1 MEKKLQ
7 NKERQ
12 NRDNMHNNILP
23 DENQVFEG
31 TKDEDFI
38 SELPDD
44 ILFRIISSLPCETL
58 VQTRTLSKRWRE
70 LWKRASDFFGTIDGI
85 PIVITSLLDPFYRQ
99 TATHNHREVQLHF
112 GHSSGLLA
120 TIEDNGTLHLNF
132 SDGGQETL
140 AHFDWNGGQETLAHF
155 DWRLNVNCRFIIPK
169 AFSFGFQSVKALHL
183 TCVNHLTKEKVS
195 FLTSYLLLE
204 SLHITDCKGLWSLFI
219 HCGSSLKTL
228 KIVNC
233 LKLTDVDLFTDK
245 LKNLCFQGKIPWLWL
260 HGMPFL
266 ENVMFQSPVYSD
278 SCRPSLLQSLVRVI
292 NVKILTVSGWLFTEA
307 IQIRPEFIVK
317 QNILLKNL
325 KELRWIESSMDNLK
339 IDTLIL
345 FLSICP
351 SLEKLFINMDAN
363 NYDTPVET
371 IPAIYRDALTNK
383 VKNTCLNNLR
393 VIKFENFTNEH
404 DEFKLTE
411 RLQKVASVGA
421 IFLTTPME
429 NEERTSI
436 NLRF

>member
-1 MEKKLQ
+1 MPYYKIHTKVY
-7 NKERQ
+7 KEW
-12 NRDNMHNNILP
+12 HHICLTIL
-23 DENQVFEG
+23 DLCRNQVFEG

-44 ILFRIISSLPCETL
+44 ILFRIISPLPYETL

-70 LWKRASDFFGTIDGI
+70 LWKRAPDFCGTIDGI

-112 GHSSGLLA
+112 GHSGGLLA

-132 SDGGQETL
+132 SDGGQETRK
-140 AHFDWNGGQETLAHF
+140 HF
-155 DWRLNVNCRFIIPK
+155 DWRLNLNCRFIVPK
-169 AFSFGFQSVKALHL
+169 AFSFGFQSVKSLHL
-183 TCVNHLTKEKVS
+183 NCVNHLTKEKVS
-195 FLTSYLLLE
+195 FLISYLLLE

-219 HCGSSLKTL
+219 HCSSSLKTL

-233 LKLTDVDLFTDK
+233 LALRDIDLFTDK
-245 LKNLCFQGKIPWLWL
+245 LENLCFQGKIPWLWL

-266 ENVMFQSPVYSD
+266 ENVMFESPPCSD
-278 SCRPSLLQSLVRVI
+278 SCRPSLLQSLVRVV

-307 IQIRPEFIVK
+307 LRIRPEFIMK

-351 SLEKLFINMDAN
+351 SLEKLFINMDAT

-404 DEFKLTE
+404 DEFKLTK

-421 IFLTTPME
+421 IFLTTPNGE
-429 NEERTSI
+429 
-436 NLRF
+436 

>member
-1 MEKKLQ
+1 MPYYKIHTKVY
-7 NKERQ
+7 KEW
-12 NRDNMHNNILP
+12 HHICLTIL
-23 DENQVFEG
+23 DLCRNQVFEG

-44 ILFRIISSLPCETL
+44 ILFRIISPLPYETL

-70 LWKRASDFFGTIDGI
+70 LWKRAPDFCGTIDGI

-112 GHSSGLLA
+112 GHSGGLLA

-132 SDGGQETL
+132 SDGGQETRK
-140 AHFDWNGGQETLAHF
+140 HF
-155 DWRLNVNCRFIIPK
+155 DWRLNLNCRFIVPK
-169 AFSFGFQSVKALHL
+169 AFSFGFQSVKSLHL
-183 TCVNHLTKEKVS
+183 NCVNHLTKEKVS
-195 FLTSYLLLE
+195 FLISYLLLE

-219 HCGSSLKTL
+219 HCSSSLKTL

-233 LKLTDVDLFTDK
+233 LALRDIDLFTDK
-245 LKNLCFQGKIPWLWL
+245 LENLCFQGKIPWLWL

-266 ENVMFQSPVYSD
+266 ENVMFESPPCSD
-278 SCRPSLLQSLVRVI
+278 SCRPSLLQSLVRVV

-307 IQIRPEFIVK
+307 LRIRPEFIMK

-325 KELRWIESSMDNLK
+325 KEL
-339 IDTLIL
+339 
-345 FLSICP
+345 
-351 SLEKLFINMDAN
+351 
-363 NYDTPVET
+363 
-371 IPAIYRDALTNK
+371 RDALTNK

-404 DEFKLTE
+404 DEFKLTK

-421 IFLTTPME
+421 IFLTTPNGE
-429 NEERTSI
+429 
-436 NLRF
+436 

>member
-7 NKERQ
+7 NKGRQ

-23 DENQVFEG
+23 EENQVFEG

-99 TATHNHREVQLHF
+99 SAAHNHREVQLHF

-140 AHFDWNGGQETLAHF
+140 AHFDW
-155 DWRLNVNCRFIIPK
+155 RLNVNCRYIIPK

-204 SLHITDCKGLWSLFI
+204 SLHITDCKGLGSLFI

-233 LKLTDVDLFTDK
+233 LKLRDVDLFTDK
-245 LKNLCFQGKIPWLWL
+245 LENLCFQGKIPWLWL

-266 ENVMFQSPVYSD
+266 ENVMFESPPCSD
-278 SCRPSLLQSLVRVI
+278 SCRPSLLQSLVRVV
-292 NVKILTVSGWLFTEA
+292 NVKILTVSGWLFAEA
-307 IQIRPEFIVK
+307 LRIRPEFIMK
-317 QNILLKNL
+317 QSILLKNL

-351 SLEKLFINMDAN
+351 SLEKLFINMDAT

-421 IFLTTPME
+421 IFLTTPNGE
-429 NEERTSI
+429 
-436 NLRF
+436 